1 MTDSTREP
9 KRRRIRSFVKRP
21 GRVTE
26 GQRRAFERLWP
37 QYGLVTEGQKLDL
50 ETVFGRKAPCV
61 LEIGY
66 GNGDS
71 LVAQASAER
80 DHDFIGIEVH
90 EPGVGHCMIAAEEA
104 GLDNLR
110 LLAEDAIDVLAKSIA
125 PGALSRINLYFPDP
139 WPKKKH
145 HKRRIVGERF
155 LSLASRA
162 LCEGGKL
169 HIATDWAPYAE
180 HIDEV
185 IADCALF
192 SQLQRVLHDG
202 DQPVARISTKFERRG
217 LKLGHRIV
225 DWVFE
230 KV

>member
-1 MTDSTREP
+1 MTDSPDEL

-37 QYGLVTEGQKLDL
+37 QYGLVTDGKALDL
-50 ETVFGRKAPCV
+50 AAVFGRTAPCV

-71 LVAQASAER
+71 LAAQASTER

-90 EPGVGHCMIAAEEA
+90 EPGIGHCMIAGEEA
-104 GLDNLR
+104 GLSNLR
-110 LLAEDAIDVLAKSIA
+110 LLAEDAIDVLTKSIA
-125 PGALSRINLYFPDP
+125 PDALSRINLYFPDP

-145 HKRRIVGERF
+145 HKRRIVGEPF
-155 LSLASRA
+155 LSLAARA
-162 LCEGGKL
+162 LCAGGRL

-180 HIDEV
+180 HIDETM
-185 IADCALF
+185 AACTLF
-192 SQLQRVLHDG
+192 KPLKRTLHDG
-202 DQPVARISTKFERRG
+202 DKPIARITTKFERRG

-230 KV
+230 KA